1 MKITYYRAAAC
12 VAAAMLLGGCSQSAG
27 QASPSAPDRG
37 PSSEYTAANEILTYK
52 PVDAQKTVITVG
64 KYMAFDEA
72 ALEEALEAKFPDIDF
87 VWLESFVGTDPFA
100 YMTLQSA
107 DGSVPD
113 MLFVNRMAP
122 ENDYLY
128 DLSAEGFVSRYNL
141 SALNSTNAGGKL
153 YQLPIAN
160 TMGGI
165 VYNKTL
171 FQEHGWTVPESLDEF
186 YALCDTI
193 SEENIRP
200 FVSCLKYY
208 KTLQLMGLG
217 LTYDDTLSSL
227 ENQAHYNDFVQGD
240 ASCEGLLEPMF
251 ELLQTL
257 YKKGIVIADD
267 FSSSATE
274 VRHSLY
280 DGDIAMMTT
289 NLDILSLYSEEQPD
303 CELEFIGF
311 PTKTPGER
319 WMRMVPGTRLSVSKK
334 VMENAKKKQVI
345 LDVLDFLSTG
355 EGQEAM
361 LRSFSGLSS
370 LADYQQEMYF
380 DYEDI
385 RSCITEGRI
394 FFADYYG
401 SNNDIPVFEE
411 WTVGNMTMEEMIA
424 ANDGFEPLDELKQLE
439 EPPIG
444 TAEEPFTILETSLY
458 NADVI
463 RDAAGADIAL
473 ILNNYY
479 YKGNLAQIFRGDI
492 VYPARFVLKSISA
505 KDPLTVYEM
514 TGKSLR
520 ELMEHP
526 IINGREVNAVYAPS
540 GLKLEYAPY
549 APADGN
555 VVSLKLE
562 DGSEI
567 DDSAV
572 YQVAAWAGSID
583 EKYISGTVK
592 ECKDIGMN
600 EDLMVNAIRSAGII
614 KPDFEGRVVL
624 RWD

>member
-1 MKITYYRAAAC
+1 MKLARYSIIAGMAAA
-12 VAAAMLLGGCSQSAG
+12 LLLVGCSQDAVTGTRSP
-27 QASPSAPDRG
+27 ASQESY
-37 PSSEYTAANEILTYK
+37 SEYQAENEILTYK
-52 PVDAQKTVITVG
+52 PVDTQKTVITVG
-64 KYMAFDEA
+64 KYMAFDEET
-72 ALEEALEAKFPDIDF
+72 LEEALETKFPDIDF

-100 YMTLQSA
+100 YMTLQSQNA
-107 DGSVPD
+107 SVPD
-113 MLFVNRMAP
+113 MIFVNRMAP

-171 FQEHGWTVPESLDEF
+171 FQEHGWKVPETLDEF

-193 SEENIRP
+193 SAENIRP

-217 LTYDDTLSSL
+217 LTYDDMLSSL
-227 ENQAHYNDFVQGD
+227 ENQAHYNDFVQGE
-240 ASCEGLLEPMF
+240 ASCEELLEPMF
-251 ELLQTL
+251 ELLRTL
-257 YKKGIVIADD
+257 YEKGIVTADD

-280 DGDIAMMTT
+280 EGDIAMMTT
-289 NLDILSLYSEEQPD
+289 NLDILALYNEEKPD
-303 CELEFIGF
+303 CELDFIGF
-311 PTKTPGER
+311 PTKTQGER
-319 WMRMVPGTRLSVSKK
+319 WMRMVPGTRLSVSEKA
-334 VMENAKKKQVI
+334 MENEKKKQVI

-361 LRSFSGLSS
+361 LTSFSGLSS
-370 LADYQQEMYF
+370 LADYQQDMYF
-380 DYEDI
+380 DYDDI
-385 RSCITEGRI
+385 RACITNGRI

-424 ANDGFEPLDELKQLE
+424 ATDSFEPLDELKQLG

-463 RDAAGADIAL
+463 KDAAGADIAL

-479 YKGNLAQIFRGDI
+479 YKGNMAQIFRGDI
-492 VYPARFVLKSISA
+492 VYPARFVLKSVSA
-505 KDPLTVYEM
+505 KDLLTVYEI
-514 TGKSLR
+514 TGKSLK

-526 IINGREVNAVYAPS
+526 VINGREVNAMYAPS

-549 APADGN
+549 APEDGN

-562 DGSEI
+562 DGTEI
-567 DDSAV
+567 DDNAV

-583 EKYISGTVK
+583 ERYISGTVK
-592 ECKDIGMN
+592 ECKDVGMN
-600 EDLMVNAIRSAGII
+600 EDLMVDAIRKAGII

-624 RWD
+624 HWD